1 MRIGIDARYLNG
13 EYSGI
18 ACYSQ
23 NLLQALSAIDQEN
36 EYEIFIHPG
45 YRKPLR
51 LGENFKVR
59 QFPARPVSLATM
71 WKFGKVLNKLNLDL
85 LHSHFPLAPV
95 TFDGPLLVTVHDLQA
110 LTVPEFTARRNW
122 LKEKAYNAF
131 YHWAYPL
138 TIKRANYV
146 ITDSKSTRTDVAHFF
161 PRKLEE
167 TIVIHPGLED
177 FFWEEPEL
185 EEQTVGKFSLPE
197 DYVLY
202 LGSTRPNKNLPRMI
216 RAFAM
221 LLRQAQEHPGTLL
234 DRLNL
239 VLVVHADRLFR
250 ECRQLIRK
258 LKIQEQVK
266 IFHDISEAEKRV
278 FYRRCRALYFVTK
291 HEGFGFPLLE
301 AQACGAPVL
310 ASNHAA
316 LPEIAGDS
324 ALIVDPDST
333 KEIAEGLKRILL
345 DEELRPQLIA
355 AGRENA
361 AQFKW
366 ARSSRRLLEIFN
378 HLY

>member
-1 MRIGIDARYLNG
+1 LRIGIDARYLNG
-13 EYSGI
+13 EFSGI
-18 ACYSQ
+18 ATYSE
-23 NLLQALSAIDQEN
+23 NLLKGLSAIDREN
-36 EYEIFIHPG
+36 DYEVFIHPG
-45 YRKPLR
+45 YRKPLG
-51 LGENFKVR
+51 LGENFRVR
-59 QFPARPVSLATM
+59 HFTARPVSLATM
-71 WKFGKVLNKLNLDL
+71 WKFGKILNKLDLDL
-85 LHSHFPLAPV
+85 LHAHFPLAPV

-138 TIKRANYV
+138 TIKRANYI
-146 ITDSKSTRTDVAHFF
+146 ITDSKATRDDVAHFF
-161 PRKLEE
+161 PRKLPE

-177 FFWEEPEL
+177 VYWEEPEL
-185 EEQTVGKFSLPE
+185 EEQTVEKFSLPE
-197 DYVLY
+197 QYVLY

-216 RAFAM
+216 RAFALM
-221 LLRQAQEHPGTLL
+221 LRQAGERPGSLL
-234 DRLNL
+234 DALNL
-239 VLVVHADRLFR
+239 VLVVHSDRFFR

-258 LKIQEQVK
+258 LKIQERVK

-316 LPEIAGDS
+316 LPEIAGAS

-333 KEIAEGLKRILL
+333 KAIAEGLKRLVL
-345 DEELRPQLIA
+345 DEDLRQRLIA

-366 ARSSRRLLEIFN
+366 ARTCRRVLEVYH